1 MDILESVKRLM
12 LAGMGVPEKLK
23 EIVDDLVKRGELS
36 ESQGAKLF
44 KEWSEKAEK
53 GTADIGN
60 AISEAVSK
68 TLEKMNIPTK
78 DEVEKLHKEV
88 KALEKKLR
96 EQKK

>member
-44 KEWSEKAEK
+44 KEWTEKAEK
-53 GTADIGN
+53 GTADMN
-60 AISEAVSK
+60 KAISEAVNK

-78 DEVEKLHKEV
+78 GEVEKLHKEV